1 MPGSVGRCQRRA
13 LHVNVHAGI
22 RRIFCYRR
30 RALYSIYG
38 VRIGTCFFVST
49 VLTPLQML
57 LRLQSAQ
64 LTTA

>member
-38 VRIGTCFFVST
+38 VRIGTCFLMGT
-49 VLTPLQML
+49 MPTPLQML
-57 LRLQSAQ
+57 LRLRSAQ